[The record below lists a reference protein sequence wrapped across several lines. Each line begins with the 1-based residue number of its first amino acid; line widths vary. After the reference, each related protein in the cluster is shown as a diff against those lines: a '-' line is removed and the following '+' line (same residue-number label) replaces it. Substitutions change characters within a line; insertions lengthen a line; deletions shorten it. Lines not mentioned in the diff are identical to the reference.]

1 MITVRLEIKGKVQ
14 GVFFRATASRI
25 AEKNNLK
32 GWIKNKSN
40 GDVEA
45 MVTGKKEAVETFI
58 KWCKDGPKRAVIDEV
73 NITPLDEIIFSEFQ
87 IKR

>member
-1 MITVRLEIKGKVQ
+1 MTTVRLKIKGKVQ
-14 GVFFRATASRI
+14 GVFFRATAREI

-32 GWIKNKSN
+32 GWIKNKSD
-40 GDVEA
+40 GAVEA
-45 MVTGKKEAVETFI
+45 VVTGKKEAVETFI
-58 KWCKDGPKRAVIDEV
+58 DWCKEGPKRAVIDEV